1 MKKNISFILLFTGGI
16 ILGVMLSLGTITF
29 INNYKNSNDNND
41 KVIQGKKEESG
52 YVIYFDDDGKQIDD
66 YDYGKVKE
74 DDLKIENNYVVE
86 EEDSKET
93 PVEYFSKV
101 ENSSNENVLKK
112 GFVTIVDFIFYDEPI
127 NGYTFKGL
135 TSEAK
140 LKIMKIALSID
151 NKIEEYFPGYKETIS
166 NGAKKVYSNIK
177 GFVVELYLDTTTMIC
192 KNNASVCQNAK
203 EDFAYMK
210 KSFGITWDLIKSLA
224 EAGTEKLKEWYEIF
238 RG

>member
-1 MKKNISFILLFTGGI
+1 MMKKNISFILLFVGGI
-16 ILGVMLSLGTITF
+16 ILGTALSFGTIAF
-29 INNYKNSNDNND
+29 INRDDNND
-41 KVIQGKKEESG
+41 KVIQSKKEENG
-52 YVIYFDDDGKQIDD
+52 YVIYFDEDGNQIDD
-66 YDYGKVKE
+66 YDYGKVRE
-74 DDLKIENNYVVE
+74 DDLKIEGNYVVE
-86 EEDSKET
+86 DEIYSKET

-101 ENSSNENVLKK
+101 EKSNNENVLKK

-127 NGYTFKGL
+127 NGYTFKEL
-135 TSEAK
+135 ASETK

-166 NGAKKVYSNIK
+166 SGAKKVYSNIK

-224 EAGTEKLKEWYEIF
+224 EAGTVKLKEWYEIF